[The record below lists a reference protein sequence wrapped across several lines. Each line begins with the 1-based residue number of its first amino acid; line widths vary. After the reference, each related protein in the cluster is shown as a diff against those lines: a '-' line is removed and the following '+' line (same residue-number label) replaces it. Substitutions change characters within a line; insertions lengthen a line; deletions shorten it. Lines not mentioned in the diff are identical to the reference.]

1 MNQFIGK
8 SLSGSLK
15 EAVNGLNEPK
25 FIILFI
31 LKADVRPRRWRRTG
45 QRQRQFPEF

>member
-25 FIILFI
+25 LIILFS
-31 LKADVRPRRWRRTG
+31 KDENFEKNVRDWKNCIQKSRV
-45 QRQRQFPEF
+45 